1 MGRERDAQQGPL
13 VKYAAQLRAAA
24 TQRQAVHRATGVAT
38 GKKGGG
44 ADGKKSKGAKRD
56 VGSDDD
62 DDDADDDDDDDD
74 AAEVCVYVCETQPLP
89 APTWHAARC

>member
-1 MGRERDAQQGPL
+1 MLFARAQAAIAEFMGREREAQQGPL

-44 ADGKKSKGAKRD
+44 ADGKKQGGKRGI
-56 VGSDDD
+56 GSDDD
-62 DDDADDDDDDDD
+62 DDDEDNDG
-74 AAEVCVYVCETQPLP
+74 AAEVCVTKPLP
-89 APTWHAARC
+89 TI